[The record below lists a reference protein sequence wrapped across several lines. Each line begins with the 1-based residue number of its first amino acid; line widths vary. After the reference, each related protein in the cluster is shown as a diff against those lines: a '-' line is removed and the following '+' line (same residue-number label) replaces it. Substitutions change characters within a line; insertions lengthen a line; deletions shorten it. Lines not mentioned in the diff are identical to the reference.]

1 MQPLFSCQQIMGNN
15 LMGHPV
21 YGLYGIPF
29 NPLPPSAVDLRPYA
43 HFGQLYKGLEK
54 GAKRERESYATI
66 LHLSMYGVCD
76 ARACV

>member
-1 MQPLFSCQQIMGNN
+1 MPTNPGEEPGGSPCLK
-15 LMGHPV
+15 
-21 YGLYGIPF
+21 YRLYGIPY
-29 NPLPPSAVDLRPYA
+29 NPLLPSAVDLRPYA